1 MWRRH
6 KLELLFAALAA
17 VWMLL
22 TVMHTAA
29 GLAILIAFVEV
40 GLGFVLAFRLMRYVA
55 RQSIWRLRNRLI
67 VTYLF
72 IGVMPVALIL
82 ILVGIGGWIV
92 AGQVAVFLVNSEL
105 ERRTETLNEPAQ
117 ILGWSSP
124 ETRDR
129 VMKQVQAFALN
140 HFPNVRIL
148 VHAETDAVYPSE
160 ASIQTPP
167 EGWGDTKG
175 LVVRKGRYYQWAH
188 LRRGTTEVVMMEPLT
203 NRILSNLVP
212 HLGQVLIASEDDAD
226 KTFATT
232 DDERG
237 VVYSTPEAN
246 SFDREVTWYARVKV
260 ADWDKPGQAKKCLL
274 VVTTRPSALKNAIF
288 GEEFDSGQDMLF
300 MFAVVAVLFLIV
312 ELVSLVA
319 GISMT
324 KTITGAVHNLY
335 EGTRKVTAGDFSHR
349 IEVRGNDQ
357 LASLSSSFNS
367 MTENLERLFVVEKEK
382 ERLQSEL
389 QIATEVQAQL
399 FPKDMP
405 KLTTMHLTGVCRPA
419 RMVSGDYY
427 DFFCLQDKKVALAIG
442 DVAGKGISAALLMA
456 AIQSIM
462 RAQLNHVDT
471 GGCIDTSRVVS
482 LLNRQ
487 LYASTSAEKYATFFF
502 GIYDEESRVL
512 SYTNAGHLPP
522 ILVSGG
528 TSSLLEVTGTV
539 VGAFPMVKYEEKR
552 LTLKPDDLLVAYT
565 DGIEEP
571 ENEYGEQF
579 GEDRLRELLLR
590 HQQLE
595 MKELID
601 KVMDSVVQWTSAEEM
616 PDDMTILAA
625 RVH

>member
-1 MWRRH
+1 
-6 KLELLFAALAA
+6 
-17 VWMLL
+17 
-22 TVMHTAA
+22 
-29 GLAILIAFVEV
+29 
-40 GLGFVLAFRLMRYVA
+40 
-55 RQSIWRLRNRLI
+55 
-67 VTYLF
+67 
-72 IGVMPVALIL
+72 
-82 ILVGIGGWIV
+82 
-92 AGQVAVFLVNSEL
+92 
-105 ERRTETLNEPAQ
+105 
-117 ILGWSSP
+117 
-124 ETRDR
+124 
-129 VMKQVQAFALN
+129 
-140 HFPNVRIL
+140 
-148 VHAETDAVYPSE
+148 
-160 ASIQTPP
+160 
-167 EGWGDTKG
+167 
-175 LVVRKGRYYQWAH
+175 
-188 LRRGTTEVVMMEPLT
+188 
-203 NRILSNLVP
+203 
-212 HLGQVLIASEDDAD
+212 
-226 KTFATT
+226 
-232 DDERG
+232 
-237 VVYSTPEAN
+237 
-246 SFDREVTWYARVKV
+246 
-260 ADWDKPGQAKKCLL
+260 
-274 VVTTRPSALKNAIF
+274 
-288 GEEFDSGQDMLF
+288 
-300 MFAVVAVLFLIV
+300 
-312 ELVSLVA
+312 
-319 GISMT
+319 
-324 KTITGAVHNLY
+324 
-335 EGTRKVTAGDFSHR
+335 
-349 IEVRGNDQ
+349 
-357 LASLSSSFNS
+357 
-367 MTENLERLFVVEKEK
+367 
-382 ERLQSEL
+382 LQSEL

-528 TSSLLEVTGTV
+528 TSTLLEVTGTV

-595 MKELID
+595 MKELIA
-601 KVMDSVVQWTSAEEM
+601 KVMDAVVLWTSAEEM

>member
-1 MWRRH
+1 MWKRH

-17 VWMLL
+17 VWLLL
-22 TVMHTAA
+22 TFVHTAA
-29 GLAILIAFVEV
+29 GLAILLAFVEV
-40 GLGFVLAFRLMRYVA
+40 GLGLVLAFRLMRYLA

-92 AGQVAVFLVNSEL
+92 VGQVALFLVNSEL

-148 VHAETDAVYPSE
+148 VHAEKDAVYPE
-160 ASIQTPP
+160 NAQLQTPP
-167 EGWGDTKG
+167 EGWGEIKG
-175 LVVRKGRYYQWAH
+175 LMVRKGHYYQWAH
-188 LRRGTTEVVMMEPLT
+188 LKRGNTEVVMTEPVT

-212 HLGQVLIASEDDAD
+212 HLGNVLLTNQLEKPFASS
-226 KTFATT
+226 

-237 VVYSTPEAN
+237 QVYIPPKAN
-246 SFDREVTWYARVKV
+246 SFDVEVTWAGRVSV
-260 ADWDKPGQAKKCLL
+260 ADWARPGQSEEHVL

-288 GEEFDSGQDMLF
+288 GEQFDIGQAGLYI
-300 MFAVVAVLFLIV
+300 FALVAILFLIV
-312 ELVSLVA
+312 ELIALAA

-335 EGTRKVTAGDFSHR
+335 EGTQKVTSGDFSHR
-349 IEVRGNDQ
+349 IEVRGREQ
-357 LASLSSSFNS
+357 LATLGSSFNT

-528 TSSLLEVTGTV
+528 TSTLLEVTGTV

-595 MKELID
+595 MKELIA
-601 KVMDSVVQWTSAEEM
+601 KVMDAVVLWTSAEEM